1 MKLDILELFT
11 EILDG
16 YEKGWTSVI
25 HERSGTIDKDIIELQ
40 KKVLMYKEK
49 AIALVEMID

>member
-16 YEKGWTSVI
+16 YEEGWTSVI

-49 AIALVEMID
+49 AISLVEMID